1 MEGFNYQNLLQS
13 VSQIISNR
21 NEQLLKSGDSFN
33 VFSLLGLERA
43 ENRTHSAFIRGLL
56 NPVGTHGQGNRFL
69 KLFLETIGHSSFDLE
84 NAFMHPGEKDFGRI
98 SEDFSLGG
106 RIEIYLRDRKGNVI
120 AIENKIDARDQYK
133 QLLRYYNHIQQDGAV
148 YYLTL
153 TGNDAS
159 AESKENLMVG
169 KHYHLISYRKHIL
182 EWLAKCLQV
191 EGLAPNIISNIRQY
205 FLLIRKLTNTMDNEH
220 TDQLYDVILEHYEA
234 AKTIGENYLEA
245 KASLLLEIRE
255 KIFKHLESRLNDE
268 FYVWLGNDVKREYA
282 QIWLKL
288 KEFNEK
294 DIFLGLESFSALGKF
309 NETLYLGWYNKE
321 TFPVS
326 HPKLMTAEEEYEYWI
341 KLKELPAFENFP
353 PDFNN
358 NELVLK
364 LKKDADFR
372 ERFIE
377 FVVKETEM
385 YMKEQI
391 EPLRNYFLGRRL

>member
-1 MEGFNYQNLLQS
+1 METPNYHNLLQS
-13 VSQIISNR
+13 VGKIIKDR
-21 NEQLLKSGDSFN
+21 EEQLRKSGDSFN
-33 VFSLLGLERA
+33 IFSILGLERA

-56 NPVGTHGQGNRFL
+56 NPTGTHGQGNRFL
-69 KLFLETIGHSSFDLE
+69 KLFLETIGHAKFDLD
-84 NAFMHPGEKDFGRI
+84 NAFVHPGEKDFGRI
-98 SEDFSLGG
+98 SEDFNYGG

-120 AIENKIDARDQYK
+120 AIENKIDARDQYR

-159 AESKENLMVG
+159 TESKENLIKG

-182 EWLAKCLQV
+182 EWLDKCIQV
-191 EGLAPNIISNIRQY
+191 AGLAPNIISSIRQY
-205 FLLIRKLTNTMDNEH
+205 FLLIRKLTNTMDKAH
-220 TDQLYDVILEHYEA
+220 TDELYDAILEHYEA
-234 AKTIGENYLEA
+234 AKAIGENFLEA
-245 KASLLLEIRE
+245 KASLLSEIRE
-255 KIFKHLESRLNDE
+255 KVFKLLESRLKDE
-268 FYVWLGNDVKREYA
+268 FYLWLGNDVKREYA

-288 KEFNEK
+288 IEFNEK

-309 NETLYLGWYNKE
+309 NETLYVGWYNKE

-341 KLKELPAFENFP
+341 RLKELPDFESFAPNFI
-353 PDFNN
+353 N
-358 NELVLK
+358 NEFVLK
-364 LKKDADFR
+364 LKRDIGFR

-377 FVVKETEM
+377 FVAKETEM

-391 EPLRNYFLGRRL
+391 EPLRNYFNHG